1 MEKKIIMVIDDN
13 VTNLNVAR
21 NALEEK
27 YDVYLLP
34 SGEKALKGLKKITPD
49 LILLDVEMPEMSGF
63 EVIQKIKEM
72 GAPISDIPVVFV
84 TAKDDTGS
92 EYEGLNLG
100 AVDYI
105 IKPFSF
111 PLLLKRVEIH
121 LKMDAQ
127 QKELQHYSENLE
139 KMVDKKTETIQKKT
153 ESIQKLQYAIVRTFA
168 DMVEKR
174 DRSTGAHVF
183 RTSEYLKILLN
194 VALEDKVYEDE
205 LEDVSVEDYAYAS
218 QLHDVGKIGIPDGI
232 LLKEGKLST
241 EEYHIMKSHASVG
254 ETSILSA
261 MDLVDDPSFL
271 QIAADI
277 AGSHHEKWDGS
288 GYPRG
293 LKGTEIPICG
303 RLMAIADV
311 YDALISSRAYK
322 PSLTHDE
329 TLEIIY
335 KGEGKHFDPVLMEIF
350 RKTNHKF
357 KEISD
362 KYNDVTPKPTSIP
375 ENC

>member
-1 MEKKIIMVIDDN
+1 
-13 VTNLNVAR
+13 
-21 NALEEK
+21 
-27 YDVYLLP
+27 
-34 SGEKALKGLKKITPD
+34 
-49 LILLDVEMPEMSGF
+49 
-63 EVIQKIKEM
+63 
-72 GAPISDIPVVFV
+72 
-84 TAKDDTGS
+84 
-92 EYEGLNLG
+92 
-100 AVDYI
+100 
-105 IKPFSF
+105 
-111 PLLLKRVEIH
+111 
-121 LKMDAQ
+121 MDAQ

-139 KMVDKKTETIQKKT
+139 KMVEKKTETIQKKS
-153 ESIQKLQYAIVRTFA
+153 ESIRKLKYAIVRTFA

-183 RTSEYLKILLN
+183 RTSEYLKILLQ
-194 VALEDKVYEDE
+194 ATIEEKVYEKQ
-205 LEDVSVEDYAYAS
+205 LENISIDDYTYAS
-218 QLHDVGKIGIPDGI
+218 QLHDVGKIAIPDGI
-232 LLKEGKLST
+232 LLKEGKLT
-241 EEYHIMKSHASVG
+241 EQEFHIMKSHATVG
-254 ETSILSA
+254 ATSILSA

-277 AGSHHEKWDGS
+277 AGSHHEKWDGT
-288 GYPRG
+288 GYPNG
-293 LKGTEIPICG
+293 LKGDEIPICG

-322 PSLTHDE
+322 PSLTHEE

-362 KYNDVTPKPTSIP
+362 KYNDATPKPTSIP